1 MSADHKGIA
10 VLLVVLT
17 LVVGCGKAE
26 PTATPVPPTDTPVL
40 PPATAVPP
48 TDTPVPPTATAV
60 PPTETLTP
68 TNTSIPPTETPTPTP
83 TPVPPPT
90 STPIPPTPTPLPATD
105 TVCAAGCDFTT
116 IQAAIDS
123 ADNAD
128 GAIIEVTDPVHTEAG
143 IVVNKDVTIRGLGVD
158 NTIVQAHETAGEAS
172 ERVFLVKKETTVV
185 FERMTIRHGK
195 PSVQDEGGGGIINY
209 GTLTLRN
216 CVVSDNTANDGAG
229 IYNRGALTLVSTT
242 VRDNFADGI
251 APPGFE
257 CGSGAGIK
265 CPRGTLTL
273 ISSTISG
280 NTADGIAPPGYE
292 CGSGGGIKSVKGTLA
307 VINSTVSGNQ
317 AEGKGGGI
325 HISCACT
332 AVFTNSTI
340 SGNQAVR
347 SGGGV
352 YIKGTLQLTHCTISN
367 NAADDEGGGVCVRG
381 RLDYAN
387 TIIANNSRGGNCVI
401 GGEGGYKGMGTIGT
415 NSNNLVGG
423 SSCNPDYS
431 GDPKLGPLANNGG
444 DTKTHALLPGS
455 PAIDAVPAINC
466 PLATDQRGAPRP
478 VEQTSS
484 TTPCDIGAFELQT
497 E

>member
-1 MSADHKGIA
+1 MRGRDTVITIA
-10 VLLVVLT
+10 MIVLT
-17 LVVGCGKAE
+17 LIAGCGETE
-26 PTATPVPPTDTPVL
+26 PTATPVPPS
-40 PPATAVPP
+40 ATLVSHMETSVPP
-48 TDTPVPPTATAV
+48 TATPGPTTTPVPPTVTPSPATPTATA
-60 PPTETLTP
+60 TL
-68 TNTSIPPTETPTPTP
+68 IPPTATPS
-83 TPVPPPT
+83 PP
-90 STPIPPTPTPLPATD
+90 TD
-105 TVCAAGCDFTT
+105 TVCATGCDFTT
-116 IQAAIDS
+116 IQAAIDDAS
-123 ADNAD
+123 TVN

-143 IVVNKDVTIRGLGVD
+143 IVVNKDVTIRGLGIG
-158 NTIVQAHETAGEAS
+158 NTIVQADDTPGEAPA
-172 ERVFLVKKETTVV
+172 RVFLVEEGVTVTLKG
-185 FERMTIRHGK
+185 MTIRYGK
-195 PSVQDEGGGGIINY
+195 PSLQEECGGGIMNH
-209 GTLTLRN
+209 GTLKLKN

-229 IYNRGALTLVSTT
+229 ICNNGALTLI
-242 VRDNFADGI
+242 N
-251 APPGFE
+251 
-257 CGSGAGIK
+257 
-265 CPRGTLTL
+265 
-273 ISSTISG
+273 STISG

-381 RLDYAN
+381 RLDYVN

-466 PLATDQRGAPRP
+466 TLATDQRGAPRP
-478 VEQTSS
+478 IEQTSS